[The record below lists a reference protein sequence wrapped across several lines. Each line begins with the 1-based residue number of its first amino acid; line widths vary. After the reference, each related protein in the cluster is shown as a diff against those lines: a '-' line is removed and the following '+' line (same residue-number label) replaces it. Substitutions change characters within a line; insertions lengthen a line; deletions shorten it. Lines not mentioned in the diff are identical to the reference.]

1 MADPSLSLEI
11 GHWRKVLP
19 FWVSYLLFPL
29 IWASAILGGWWV
41 LLTPLLAW
49 YLFSLLDLAFGL
61 SHANE
66 NPATD
71 VLLWQ
76 ATDGPLCCGCLH
88 SSSVFLGY

>member
-1 MADPSLSLEI
+1 MADPSLLLEI

-66 NPATD
+66 GPATD
-71 VLLWQ
+71 VSALAGYRWATLLWMPAQ
-76 ATDGPLCCGCLH
+76 FV
-88 SSSVFLGY
+88 SILGY

>member
-41 LLTPLLAW
+41 LLTPLLA
-49 YLFSLLDLAFGL
+49 
-61 SHANE
+61 
-66 NPATD
+66 
-71 VLLWQ
+71 
-76 ATDGPLCCGCLH
+76 
-88 SSSVFLGY
+88 